1 MCFSLENSQTVVQ
14 HLDKAI
20 NDVTNGEME
29 PVKSLFQ
36 LSEEFEVCFGSS
48 TYPNPG
54 EAKCGI
60 TKQFNLT
67 FHTRKSQGYWMF
79 LSAKQ
84 KFFVRSYIASILI
97 FDIPISR
104 TSF

>member
-36 LSEEFEVCFGSS
+36 LSEEFEVCVDLS
-48 TYPNPG
+48 TYPSPG
-54 EAKCGI
+54 EAKCGKKI
-60 TKQFNLT
+60 K
-67 FHTRKSQGYWMF
+67 
-79 LSAKQ
+79 
-84 KFFVRSYIASILI
+84 KF
-97 FDIPISR
+97 
-104 TSF
+104 